1 MIHDKGSAATGFT
14 EIFSEILL
22 KDFLLLQVL
31 TLLISLQQGGGA
43 PGPGPSEG
51 KEEAPAPAPAP
62 KEGANDPG
70 PSEGKENILTS

>member
-1 MIHDKGSAATGFT
+1 MIHDKGCAATGFI

-22 KDFLLLQVL
+22 KYFLLLQVL
-31 TLLISLQQGGGA
+31 TLLISLQHGGGA

-62 KEGANDPG
+62 KEGANAPG